1 MLFAKRY
8 CILSV
13 NPKKEVTMD
22 LKSRYESLCKFTQ
35 ETFSQT
41 TCSLVEKAL
50 HFAAERMEGYSRYD
64 GTPLLDHDVAVA
76 EIVARE
82 IGLGRNS
89 TIASIL
95 HDVLRIANKEHP
107 ETVDS
112 LSHEIR
118 QEFGDQVLGIIVGL
132 CKISNIKLK
141 ISKEQADD
149 FRDMIVSYSEDPR
162 VILIKL
168 ADRLEVM
175 RNLSIFPAEKRK
187 KKSWESMNLYAQIA
201 HKLGLYNLKS
211 ELEDLALKHLEPK
224 DYEYISRRL
233 EETESERQ
241 TFIARF
247 IAPILEKIDQQGI
260 KYHVK
265 SRTKS
270 IYSIWNKMRKQN
282 VDFDGVYDIFALRI
296 IIDCEPEREKQY
308 CWTIYSIVSD
318 FYTPNPKRMRDWI
331 TIPKKN
337 GYESLHTTVSAGEGR
352 WVEIQIR
359 TERMDAVAE
368 RGIAAHWRYKG
379 VQQGGQTSEQWLSR
393 LREALEETTHSLTQ
407 RFDATPASGEIFVF
421 TPNGD
426 IRKLPEG
433 ATVLDFAFDIHTSL
447 GSTCTGGKVNN
458 RAVPIREVLRNGDI
472 VEVMT
477 QKNQTPKADWLSFCV
492 TSKARSRI
500 KSFIREEQLK
510 HARIGREELE
520 RKLKNWK
527 IQLPIDEVVAYLCR
541 HFKVRTGRE
550 MHSMIAEQKVEMSQ
564 IKDILQS
571 WISGEADAE
580 RRAAAA
586 EAERKK
592 EELQSAN
599 YTPSRS
605 SDALVIDEKINNIE
619 YKLAKCCNPIKG
631 DDIFG
636 FVTIS
641 SGITIHRTD
650 CPNAARLREN
660 YPYRVME
667 ARWRSNA
674 DGSFRA
680 TINIVAQDVAGIAN
694 HITEVITKELKL
706 NMRTFNFS
714 SRGDG
719 TAVGSVSVEVPSAAV
734 VDMLSHSIMRIK
746 GVQRAYRV
754 NN

>member
-1 MLFAKRY
+1 MNDVL
-8 CILSV
+8 
-13 NPKKEVTMD
+13 KKY
-22 LKSRYESLCKFTQ
+22 SSLRNAVAATFSIATQ
-35 ETFSQT
+35 E
-41 TCSLVEKAL
+41 CVDKAL
-50 HFAAERMEGYSRYD
+50 VFAEERMRGYTRYD
-64 GTPLLDHDVAVA
+64 GTPLFDHDVAVA
-76 EIVARE
+76 EIVAKE

-89 TIASIL
+89 TVAAIL
-95 HDVLRIANKEHP
+95 HDIMRIVSKERP
-107 ETVDS
+107 EEVES
-112 LSHEIR
+112 LSRTIR
-118 QEFGDQVLGIIVGL
+118 TEFGEPVLGIIVGL

-141 ISKEQADD
+141 VSKEQADD

-175 RNLSIFPAEKRK
+175 RSLQIFPPEKRR
-187 KKSWESMNLYAQIA
+187 KKSWESLNLYAQIA
-201 HKLGLYNLKS
+201 HKLGLYALKS
-211 ELEDLALKHLEPK
+211 ELEDLALKWLENK
-224 DYEYISRRL
+224 DYEYICRRL

-247 IAPILEKIDQQGI
+247 LQPIEEKLKGVANLH
-260 KYHVK
+260 YHIK

-270 IYSIWNKMRKQN
+270 VYSIWNKMRKQN
-282 VDFDGVYDIFALRI
+282 VGFEGVYDIFALRV
-296 IIDCEPEREKQY
+296 IIDCPKELEKQL
-308 CWTIYSIVSD
+308 CWTVYSVVSD
-318 FYTPNPKRMRDWI
+318 CYTPNPKRMRDWV

-337 GYESLHTTVSAGEGR
+337 GYESLHTTVSAGGGR

-379 VQQGGQTSEQWLSR
+379 VNQGGQTSEQWLSR

-407 RFDATPASGEIFVF
+407 RFDAKPTSGEIFVF

-433 ATVLDFAFDIHTSL
+433 ATVLDFAFDIHTNL

-510 HARIGREELE
+510 HARMGREELE

-527 IQLPIDEVVAYLCR
+527 INTPIDEVVAYLCR
-541 HFKVRTGRE
+541 TLKVRTGRE
-550 MHSMIAEQKVEMSQ
+550 LHSMIALQKIDFIS
-564 IKDILQS
+564 IKEILTR
-571 WISGEADAE
+571 WLSGQADEE

-586 EAERKK
+586 EADKRK
-592 EELQSAN
+592 EESKLIDAQ
-599 YTPSRS
+599 PRRS
-605 SDALVIDEKINNIE
+605 IDALVIDDKINNIE

-631 DDIFG
+631 DAIFG
-636 FVTIS
+636 FVTVA

-650 CPNAARLREN
+650 CPNAARLKEQ
-660 YPYRVME
+660 YPYRIME
-667 ARWRSNA
+667 AQWRSNA

-680 TINIVAQDVAGIAN
+680 TIAIVAHDIPGVAN
-694 HITEVITKELKL
+694 QITEVITRELKL
-706 NMRTFNFS
+706 NIRGLNFS

-719 TAVGSVSVEVPSAAV
+719 TAAGTVSVEVPSAAV
-734 VDMLSHSIMRIK
+734 VDMLIHSIQRVK
-746 GVQRAYRV
+746 GVQRAYRMK
-754 NN
+754 N

>member
-1 MLFAKRY
+1 MDVLQKYNSLRRY
-8 CILSV
+8 LAENYSV
-13 NPKKEVTMD
+13 T
-22 LKSRYESLCKFTQ
+22 TQ
-35 ETFSQT
+35 Q
-41 TCSLVEKAL
+41 CVDKAL
-50 HFAAERMEGYSRYD
+50 LYAAERMGGYMRYN

-76 EIVARE
+76 EIATRE

-89 TIASIL
+89 TVAAIL
-95 HDVLRIANKEHP
+95 HDVLRIANKERP
-107 ETVDS
+107 EEVDA
-112 LSHEIR
+112 LSREIR
-118 QEFGDQVLGIIVGL
+118 EEFGAPVLGIIVGL

-141 ISKEQADD
+141 VSKEQAED

-175 RNLSIFPAEKRK
+175 RELGIFPPEKRR
-187 KKSWESMNLYAQIA
+187 KKSWESMNLYAPIA
-201 HKLGLYNLKS
+201 HKLGLYSLKS
-211 ELEDLALKHLEPK
+211 ELEDLALKWLEPK
-224 DYEYISRRL
+224 DYEYICRRL

-247 IAPILEKIDQQGI
+247 LVPIEEKLKTVAGLN
-260 KYHVK
+260 YHIK

-270 IYSIWNKMRKQN
+270 VYSIWNKMRKQN
-282 VDFDGVYDIFALRI
+282 VPFEGVYDIFALRV
-296 IIDCEPEREKQY
+296 IIDCPRELEKQL
-308 CWTIYSIVSD
+308 CWTVYSVVSD
-318 FYTPNPKRMRDWI
+318 CYTPNPKRMRDWV
-331 TIPKKN
+331 TIPKSN

-359 TERMDAVAE
+359 TERMDEVAE

-379 VQQGGQTSEQWLSR
+379 VNQGAQTSEMWLSR
-393 LREALEETTHSLTQ
+393 LREVLEEATHSLTQ
-407 RFDATPASGEIFVF
+407 RFEAKPTSGEIFVF

-433 ATVLDFAFDIHTSL
+433 ATVLDFAFDIHTNL

-458 RAVPIREVLRNGDI
+458 RAVPIREVLHNGDI

-477 QKNQTPKADWLSFCV
+477 QKNQTPKSDWLNFCV
-492 TSKARSRI
+492 TSKARGRI
-500 KSFIREEQLK
+500 KSYLREEQMK
-510 HARIGREELE
+510 HARMGREELE
-520 RKLKNWK
+520 RKMKNWK
-527 IQLPIDEVVAYLCR
+527 INVPIDEAVAYLGKVL
-541 HFKVRTGRE
+541 KVRTGRE
-550 MHSMIAEQKVEMSQ
+550 VYSMIALQKIDFLS
-564 IKDILQS
+564 IKEILNQ
-571 WISGEADAE
+571 WISGEAE
-580 RRAAAA
+580 EQRRVAAA

-592 EELQSAN
+592 EESKAAES
-599 YTPSRS
+599 TPVSHRA
-605 SDALVIDEKINNIE
+605 DALVIDEKINNIE

-641 SGITIHRTD
+641 SGITIHRSD
-650 CPNAARLREN
+650 CPNAARLKEN

-667 ARWRSNA
+667 ARWRGNA
-674 DGSFRA
+674 DGAFRS
-680 TINIVAQDVAGIAN
+680 TIAVTGADMPGLAN
-694 HITEVITKELKL
+694 QITEIVTREMKL
-706 NMRTFNFS
+706 NIRGLNFS

-719 TAVGSVSVEVPSAAV
+719 TMYGTISVEVPSAAV
-734 VDMLSHSIMRIK
+734 VDMLIHSIMRIR

>member
-1 MLFAKRY
+1 MDPLKRY
-8 CILSV
+8 GSLR
-13 NPKKEVTMD
+13 
-22 LKSRYESLCKFTQ
+22 RYIASTYSEQTQ
-35 ETFSQT
+35 QT
-41 TCSLVEKAL
+41 IDDAL
-50 HFAAERMEGYSRYD
+50 IYASERMQGYARYD

-76 EIVARE
+76 EIATRE

-89 TIASIL
+89 TVAAIL
-95 HDVLRIANKEHP
+95 HDVLRIANKEQP
-107 ETVDS
+107 EMVDPIS
-112 LSHEIR
+112 REIR
-118 QEFGDQVLGIIVGL
+118 ERFGEPVLGIIVGL

-141 ISKEQADD
+141 VSKEQAND

-175 RNLSIFPAEKRK
+175 RELQIFPPEKRR

-201 HKLGLYNLKS
+201 HKLGLYALKS
-211 ELEDLALKHLEPK
+211 ELEDLALKWLEPK
-224 DYEYISRRL
+224 DYEYICRRL

-247 IAPILEKIDQQGI
+247 LVPIEEKLKAVPGLSYHI
-260 KYHVK
+260 KG
-265 SRTKS
+265 RTKS
-270 IYSIWNKMRKQN
+270 VYSIWNKMRKQG
-282 VDFDGVYDIFALRI
+282 VPFEGVYDIFALRV
-296 IIDCEPEREKQY
+296 IIDCERELEKQL
-308 CWTIYSIVSD
+308 CWTVYSVVSD
-318 FYTPNPKRMRDWI
+318 CYTPNPKRMRDWV
-331 TIPKKN
+331 TIPKSN

-359 TERMDAVAE
+359 SERMDAVAE

-379 VQQGGQTSEQWLSR
+379 VNQGGQTSEQWLSR
-393 LREALEETTHSLTQ
+393 LREVLEETTQSLTQ
-407 RFDATPASGEIFVF
+407 RFDATPSTSEIFVF

-426 IRKLPEG
+426 IRKLSEG
-433 ATVLDFAFDIHTSL
+433 ATVLDFAFDIHTNL
-447 GSTCTGGKVNN
+447 GATCTGARVNG
-458 RAVPIREVLRNGDI
+458 RAVPIREVLHNGDI
-472 VEVMT
+472 VEIMT

-500 KSFIREEQLK
+500 KSYLRAEQNQN
-510 HARIGREELE
+510 ARTGREELE

-527 IQLPIDEVVAYLCR
+527 IAVPIDEAVAYLGKVL
-541 HFKVRTGRE
+541 KVRTGRE
-550 MHSMIAEQKVEMSQ
+550 VYSLIATQKIDFLL
-564 IKDILQS
+564 IKEILQQ
-571 WISGEADAE
+571 WLSGQAEAE
-580 RRAAAA
+580 RREAAA
-586 EAERKK
+586 EAERRK
-592 EELQSAN
+592 EELKAAAEQP
-599 YTPSRS
+599 TTHR

-641 SGITIHRTD
+641 SGITIHRSD
-650 CPNAARLREN
+650 CPNAARLKEN

-674 DGSFRA
+674 DGAFRA
-680 TINIVAQDVAGIAN
+680 TIAIVANDVAGVGN
-694 HITEVITKELKL
+694 QITEVVTRELKL
-706 NMRTFNFS
+706 NIRTLNLS
-714 SRGDG
+714 ARGDG
-719 TAVGSVSVEVPSAAV
+719 TMRGTISVEVPSTSI
-734 VDMLSHSIMRIK
+734 VDLLIHSIQRIR